1 MVPIQLIQAYDQ
13 IIQFL
18 ERGGGVLEVI
28 LVVIFAMWILI
39 IERTLFFSLAYRRIA
54 RGVLDQWEA
63 RPERQSWRA
72 HQVRQ
77 ELISQARMELQKS
90 LGLIKSL
97 VAVCPLLGLLGT
109 VTGMIE
115 VFDVMAVMG
124 TGSARAMASGIS
136 KATIPTMA
144 GMVGALTGVFAVT
157 VLQRN
162 ASLKATRL
170 EDQLTFD
177 H

>member
-1 MVPIQLIQAYDQ
+1 MVPIQLIQAYEQ
-13 IIQFL
+13 VLQFL
-18 ERGGGVLEVI
+18 ERGGDVLGLI
-28 LVVIFAMWILI
+28 LIVIFLMWILI
-39 IERTLFFSLAYRRIA
+39 IERALFFSLAYRRLA
-54 RGVLDQWEA
+54 DSVLSQWEA
-63 RPERQSWRA
+63 RAERQSWRA
-72 HQVRQ
+72 RQ
-77 ELISQARMELQKS
+77 IREDLVAGARMELQRS

-97 VAVCPLLGLLGT
+97 VAICPLLGLLGT

-144 GMVGALTGVFAVT
+144 GMVGALIGVFAIT

-162 ASLKATRL
+162 ARLKATRL